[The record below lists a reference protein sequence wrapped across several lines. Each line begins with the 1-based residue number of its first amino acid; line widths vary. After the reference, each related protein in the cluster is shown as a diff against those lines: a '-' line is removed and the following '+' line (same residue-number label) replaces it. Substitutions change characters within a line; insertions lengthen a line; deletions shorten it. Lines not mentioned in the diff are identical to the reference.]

1 MRQSLNKAVVVIML
15 GLIPVTLA
23 LSRDEQKKH
32 ESLKWIQTAAY
43 FKISQNNVKTKKIEN
58 SVLDI
63 LIQETTKDTNK
74 KLEDLMEKDGCTLL
88 SFEIRYFAPV
98 IFEGQPQP
106 QNTEIIQY
114 GLFRALDAVLQSRI
128 LEMKSTSLNIRYNL
142 EGPILVEFLIDGEKI
157 QSPPLLTETIDKK
170 WKRAD

>member
-74 KLEDLMEKDGCTLL
+74 KLEDLMEKDEFYGVLKPKRH
-88 SFEIRYFAPV
+88 IIIP
-98 IFEGQPQP
+98 IF
-106 QNTEIIQY
+106 
-114 GLFRALDAVLQSRI
+114 FSLQSAVQPYI
-128 LEMKSTSLNIRYNL
+128 NEKFMPTPIVKT
-142 EGPILVEFLIDGEKI
+142 GPAPELW
-157 QSPPLLTETIDKK
+157 P
-170 WKRAD
+170 